1 MKLSERRLGVQIPAY
16 FVMGTPTS
24 GRRGVVWDAVAR
36 GSMEGEFSV
45 VFVSSNEEPSD
56 FDAAIAGSDNAG
68 IVKYSGAADAA
79 AKLGALDPE
88 KISRVFY
95 LADSSKNPADEIE
108 AFKALVSGGKIRLA
122 RIWSVVDCS
131 MAEKFPKET
140 SKYIDML
147 SHFAD
152 CVLLSRRSG
161 ASAKSVGELRAQWEK
176 MRRPHVVE
184 YADKNFR
191 TKNPIELLIDEAR
204 RISMFFDEFD
214 PVDELELDAENLP
227 EEPFSLERK
236 PDPYLARLP
245 GGMRADPVENPAQYA
260 LKARIME
267 NEK

>member
-1 MKLSERRLGVQIPAY
+1 MI
-16 FVMGTPTS
+16 GTPTS
-24 GRRGVVWDAVAR
+24 GRRGVVWDAVER

-45 VFVSSNEEPSD
+45 VFVSASEKPSD
-56 FDAAIAGSDNAG
+56 FDAAIAGADNAG
-68 IVKYSGAADAA
+68 IVKYSDAADAA
-79 AKLGALDPE
+79 EKLGALDPQ

-95 LADSSKNPADEIE
+95 LADSTKSLADEIE
-108 AFKALVSGGKIRLA
+108 SFKGLASGGKIRLA

-131 MAEKFPKET
+131 MAEKFPKQT
-140 SKYIDML
+140 AKYVDML

-152 CVLLSRRSG
+152 SG
-161 ASAKSVGELRAQWEK
+161 ASGRSVEELKAQWEK

-184 YADKNFR
+184 YVDKNFR

-204 RISMFFDEFD
+204 RISMFFEEFD

-260 LKARIME
+260 LKARMME

>member
-1 MKLSERRLGVQIPAY
+1 MQIPAY
-16 FVMGTPTS
+16 LVIGTPTS
-24 GRRGVVWDAVAR
+24 GRRGVVWDAVER
-36 GSMEGEFSV
+36 GSMEGEFSA
-45 VFVSSNEEPSD
+45 VFVSSGETPSD
-56 FDAAIAGSDNAG
+56 FDAAIAGADNAG
-68 IVKYSGAADAA
+68 IIKYSDAADAA
-79 AKLGALDPE
+79 EKLGALDPR

-95 LADSSKNPADEIE
+95 LADSSKSLADEIE
-108 AFKALVSGGKIRLA
+108 SFKGLACGGKIRLA

-131 MAEKFPKET
+131 MAEKFPKQT
-140 SKYIDML
+140 AKYVDML

-152 CVLLSRRSG
+152 CVLLSRRFG
-161 ASAKSVGELRAQWEK
+161 ASGRSVEELRAQWEK

-184 YADKNFR
+184 YVDKNFR

-227 EEPFSLERK
+227 DEPFSLERK

-260 LKARIME
+260 LKARMME